1 MRRGTLEAILLVG
14 GKGTRLRPLTIS
26 TPKPLLPTA
35 GVPLLEHQLRKASAA
50 GIRRIVFATSY
61 RAAMF
66 TEAFG
71 DGSRFGLEL
80 VYVTED
86 EPLGTAGAIR
96 NAATKLTCDSDSPVV
111 VINGDI
117 LSGHDLVSQ
126 VAMHEK
132 SDAAVT
138 MHLTL
143 VSDARRFGAVP
154 TTSEGKVIAF
164 VEKSPN
170 PPTNQV
176 NAGCY
181 VFRRSAIDAIPTG
194 RVVSVEYETFPEL
207 LASGE
212 TIMGY
217 VEGAYWLDVGTPAA
231 FVQGS
236 CDLVLGRMES
246 PAVHAGGGV
255 LFLNGSVVAPEAA
268 VSGGT
273 TVGAGAVVES
283 GATVESSVLFD
294 GAIVE
299 RGARVSRS
307 VLGRGARICAGAVVE
322 EAVIGDGAM
331 VGPGNELRDGLR
343 LWPGVQLPETAVRFS
358 ADV

>member
-1 MRRGTLEAILLVG
+1 MVG

-35 GVPLLEHQLRKASAA
+35 GVPLLEHQLRKARAA

-61 RAAMF
+61 RASMF

-71 DGSRFGLEL
+71 DGSRLGLEL

-96 NAATKLTCDSDSPVV
+96 NASRQLTCDADSPVV
-111 VINGDI
+111 VLNGDI
-117 LSGHDLVSQ
+117 LSGHDLGAQ
-126 VAMHEK
+126 IAMHEK

-143 VSDARRFGAVP
+143 VNDARRYGAVP
-154 TTSEGKVIAF
+154 TTSEGKVIEF
-164 VEKSPN
+164 VEKSPK

-181 VFRRSAIDAIPTG
+181 VFRRSAIDSIPAE
-194 RVVSVEYETFPEL
+194 RVVSVEYETFPGL
-207 LASGE
+207 LASGA

-217 VEGAYWLDVGTPAA
+217 VEGAYWLDVGTPGT

-236 CDLVLGRMES
+236 CDLVLGRMVS
-246 PAVHAGGGV
+246 PAVTPGGGV
-255 LFLNGSVVAPEAA
+255 LFLNGSMVAPEAA

-273 TVGAGAVVES
+273 AVGAGAVVES

-294 GAIVE
+294 GAVVE
-299 RGARVSRS
+299 QGARVSRS
-307 VLGRGARICAGAVVE
+307 VIGRGARICAGAVLDE
-322 EAVIGDGAM
+322 TVIGDGAM
-331 VGPGNELRDGLR
+331 VGAGNELRGGLR
-343 LWPGVQLPETAVRFS
+343 LWPGTQLPPTAVRFS
-358 ADV
+358 SDV